1 MHFPEYRIRKTSD
14 RLARLMELYES
25 NYLLIRL
32 LIPDLS
38 DMREDSYVSV
48 RSDCL
53 DLHLTV
59 LERCKYT
66 TTIKLTYRFGGE
78 GSARLEPDLVIR
90 IYHDARTAE
99 AMSGLIHGHR
109 HEQRRVRDLDE
120 GWILNRFLY
129 KWIRYCLHRG
139 HRFSAQECSADS
151 QNHRIGPVGEE
162 GQKALV

>member
-1 MHFPEYRIRKTSD
+1 MHFPEFKIRKTSD

-25 NYLLIRL
+25 NYLLVRL
-32 LIPDLS
+32 LIPELT
-38 DMREDSYVSV
+38 DMQHESYVSAQE
-48 RSDCL
+48 DCL
-53 DLHLTV
+53 DLHLSI

-66 TTIKLTYRFGGE
+66 TTIKLTYKFEDQPDRD
-78 GSARLEPDLVIR
+78 EPDLIIR

-109 HEQRRVRDLDE
+109 HEQRRIRDLDE

-139 HRFSAQECSADS
+139 HRFSALETAPGQGRKS
-151 QNHRIGPVGEE
+151 GPVGEE
-162 GQKALV
+162 GQTILV